1 MFFQFGTAIA
11 KKPLFGIAIT
21 KASVNGT
28 IDNIQLPLVLSIAN
42 ANAIAQCER
51 TLSVPL
57 VVVLTT
63 QNLTHTM
70 TK

>member
-1 MFFQFGTAIA
+1 M
-11 KKPLFGIAIT
+11 
-21 KASVNGT
+21 NGT
-28 IDNIQLPLVLSIAN
+28 IDNNQFPLVLGIVN
-42 ANAIAQCER
+42 ANAIAQCEQ